1 MTQLDPILIKAND
14 ISSFNNNLEQK
25 KKKDKKD
32 VTNFKNLTKKDL
44 WLMNTLQFTMVNLI

>member
-1 MTQLDPILIKAND
+1 MTQLDPILIKTND